1 MRTISSNQ
9 DLHSLDVNRD
19 SKFLAAQVGAFFFA
33 GIVFCIAAQA
43 FYVYINIFRA
53 YERPVLWA
61 FLCSVP
67 LRGLKLNVDQ
77 ILAEA
82 AEAADG
88 EEKERRTPESN
99 TGVAGGKRL
108 KYLNILILAYILYGT
123 MEKETWAD
131 LFVVLAYC
139 FAGICVAWCAIF
151 VVAFIL
157 QLLPPINACCSSI
170 ISFLYRSNPMVL
182 AEVLYRLP
190 RTIKDYFLT
199 KVAKIRCL
207 RNSIPSIVMLVIAVL
222 LLFLSILSAIAIQME
237 FFNSVKAFQGKMN
250 SFIPTIKPSMMM
262 NPTMVASGHADSAV
276 DRADVSDFSRL
287 FHSDE
292 ESPVVLGES
301 IHGGKPVVF
310 SWAFDNHYVVEH
322 MGVTFCPDMNVGD
335 DAMWGWTHSVE
346 GLVHEYSSHLS
357 ISSKASW
364 KTLSFSNSE
373 GAESNHQATLPASLK
388 AMRVNIMPKGV
399 GKGVHEVGDI
409 CIKSISISGFLDL
422 QGTARKILNSS
433 AKDYPIISQ
442 LAEAREMLFP
452 AEKSSGEKASMDMVC
467 KSDAGNGQFCHDP
480 SKSEARKFCALSMKG
495 RPCHRFFSNIT
506 FSNGRACVS
515 EINRCIKTYS
525 KSFASTNTSFP
536 NFEKHVKDGLEEMTK
551 GMLSVLGTVVG
562 ASVMLFNLLLDGIVF
577 VNVLSILVY
586 ATVDPVGWVLISF
599 TSFDEQLQGTLIT
612 YVQNYISGVFK
623 VLLRIVFVNGMITW
637 LTLDIAGISFSVTL
651 GLLSGLIS
659 LFGDLFG
666 NLAMVIPGL
675 LDLYL
680 RDEGVHGEPFKVLF
694 LVLVSAWRFFSPESG
709 VALNV
714 HLIHIDD
721 KNAEHSLGDNTS
733 ILTLVPWSIF
743 GGVFAFGI
751 GGAVIGPIVAILP
764 FLAKDIF
771 AVYRDYSKMKPEEQ
785 EQHLEKL
792 KIVNESY
799 NYNTFK
805 SPEKKKRRRASIGVA
820 DRRSSYDEKLA
831 DADDKKGL
839 SRKRVVVSKKQ

>member
-1 MRTISSNQ
+1 
-9 DLHSLDVNRD
+9 
-19 SKFLAAQVGAFFFA
+19 
-33 GIVFCIAAQA
+33 
-43 FYVYINIFRA
+43 
-53 YERPVLWA
+53 
-61 FLCSVP
+61 
-67 LRGLKLNVDQ
+67 
-77 ILAEA
+77 
-82 AEAADG
+82 
-88 EEKERRTPESN
+88 
-99 TGVAGGKRL
+99 
-108 KYLNILILAYILYGT
+108 
-123 MEKETWAD
+123 
-131 LFVVLAYC
+131 
-139 FAGICVAWCAIF
+139 
-151 VVAFIL
+151 
-157 QLLPPINACCSSI
+157 
-170 ISFLYRSNPMVL
+170 
-182 AEVLYRLP
+182 
-190 RTIKDYFLT
+190 
-199 KVAKIRCL
+199 
-207 RNSIPSIVMLVIAVL
+207 
-222 LLFLSILSAIAIQME
+222 ME

-322 MGVTFCPDMNVGD
+322 MGVTFCADMNVGD

-467 KSDAGNGQFCHDP
+467 KSDAGNGH
-480 SKSEARKFCALSMKG
+480 
-495 RPCHRFFSNIT
+495 
-506 FSNGRACVS
+506 
-515 EINRCIKTYS
+515 
-525 KSFASTNTSFP
+525 TNTSFP
-536 NFEKHVKDGLEEMTK
+536 NFEKHVKHGLEEMTK

-792 KIVNESY
+792 KVVNESY